1 MNSMQLSKSF
11 PELSEGQLKMLER
24 YVQAREQ
31 NAVTA
36 YAEERDDNGV

>member
-36 YAEERDDNGV
+36 YAEERDNNGV